1 MREGLERSLTHA
13 SARKDRERP
22 CLVSL
27 ARRGWDISRSQGK
40 QKERE
45 RTHDEDE
52 VNRRP
57 FSSIVRDTR
66 AYEHEENWKNHGG
79 SFARHTAADSFL
91 APVTRV
97 SYRQSQKK
105 KVSRE
110 WSSVR
115 TRSDRQRRGQRV
127 ALIFNIDAGKK
138 KWSGAANDLDLRVA
152 IFLFLS
158 LSFPFLPRSTDASS
172 SHLWISFDAGF
183 STTEEGKKTGYSL
196 GDD

>member
-1 MREGLERSLTHA
+1 MLVHLGNSPTHRVVDRALRKVGRSKQHSALMREGLERSLTHA

-110 WSSVR
+110 
-115 TRSDRQRRGQRV
+115 
-127 ALIFNIDAGKK
+127 
-138 KWSGAANDLDLRVA
+138 
-152 IFLFLS
+152 
-158 LSFPFLPRSTDASS
+158 
-172 SHLWISFDAGF
+172 
-183 STTEEGKKTGYSL
+183 
-196 GDD
+196 